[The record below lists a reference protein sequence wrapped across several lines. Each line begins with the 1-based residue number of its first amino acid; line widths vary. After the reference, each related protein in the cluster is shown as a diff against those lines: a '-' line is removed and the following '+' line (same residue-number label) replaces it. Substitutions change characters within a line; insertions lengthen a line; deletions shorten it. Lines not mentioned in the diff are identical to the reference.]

1 MNLSIRN
8 ESNDMSAECHLL
20 LAIIHR
26 DIQIQNHVVKNIM
39 TENKIY
45 SDPDQCLDNTIK
57 NFGEFCQAFEL

>member
-1 MNLSIRN
+1 
-8 ESNDMSAECHLL
+8 
-20 LAIIHR
+20 
-26 DIQIQNHVVKNIM
+26 M